1 MSFSNLIS
9 FSPWIPGTCPKVK
22 KFLRNSRPKKDDSP
36 FLVFDVDDV
45 VWKVKHWREKMPRV
59 EPYYAVK
66 CNNDHVLLR
75 TLAALNV
82 GFDCASKAE
91 METIVNVDVPA
102 DRIIYANTIKGFS
115 HLRRA
120 AELKIELM
128 TFDCEEEL
136 LKIKEFYPSAKLILR
151 LKVTDT
157 SAFIKM
163 NDKFGC
169 DETEVPHLLDVAL
182 QHDLSVVGV
191 SFHIGSMIKDP
202 NDYVTAIKMCRKV
215 FDAAEKKGI
224 SMYILDIG
232 GGFSCKS
239 SQSHIK
245 EAFSEI
251 AAAIN
256 QVIDEHFPS
265 RGSFKIIA
273 EPGRYFAMTAFTL
286 CSKIIG
292 KKKRFIDNAGVELT

>member
-245 EAFSEI
+245 EAFSER
-251 AAAIN
+251 
-256 QVIDEHFPS
+256 VI
-265 RGSFKIIA
+265 
-273 EPGRYFAMTAFTL
+273 
-286 CSKIIG
+286 
-292 KKKRFIDNAGVELT
+292 